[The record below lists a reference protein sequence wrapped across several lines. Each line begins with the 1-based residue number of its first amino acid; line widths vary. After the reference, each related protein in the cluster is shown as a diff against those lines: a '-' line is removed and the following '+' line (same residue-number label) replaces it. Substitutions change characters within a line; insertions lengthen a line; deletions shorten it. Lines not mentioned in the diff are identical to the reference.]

1 MGLRGGQYQ
10 EGRTGAGRQW
20 GEAGLIYEASSDGTT
35 WQGGHSRQTLGD
47 KSPEVCER
55 CKQWEV
61 DTPAPPYQSETPR
74 TGQDKAA
81 ILDGRRHQDF
91 PGPGLAFPVS
101 QPTPLILPHLPT
113 PHHCSDHTSHRDPTS
128 SLNPAQL
135 GVLSQGKPPPEFSL
149 NSSGSPSS
157 LPPRQWLITALLKL
171 SLPNLLHF
179 AECVPHFLPLW
190 GLSTHDA
197 WQTPTQPLKSIS

>member
-1 MGLRGGQYQ
+1 M
-10 EGRTGAGRQW
+10 
-20 GEAGLIYEASSDGTT
+20 IYEASSDGTT

-61 DTPAPPYQSETPR
+61 DTPAPPVPAGDTKNR
-74 TGQDKAA
+74 AGQGSHLGWKEASG
-81 ILDGRRHQDF
+81 L
-91 PGPGLAFPVS
+91 PGPGLALPTS
-101 QPTPLILPHLPT
+101 QPTPLILPHIPT
-113 PHHCSDHTSHRDPTS
+113 PHHCSAHTSHRDPTS

-135 GVLSQGKPPPEFSL
+135 GILSQSKPPPEFSL
-149 NSSGSPSS
+149 NSSGPPSS
-157 LPPRQWLITALLKL
+157 LPPGQWLIMALLKL

-179 AECVPHFLPLW
+179 PECVPHFLPLW

-197 WQTPTQPLKSIS
+197 WQTPTQPLKSVS